1 MKKQII
7 TNFKTA
13 VVVIA
18 ILTATLAESQV
29 VITDAAGGGT
39 ADPSAVLDLQSTTK
53 GFLLPRMAYPE
64 MIAIPNP
71 PDGLMVHENILGRTF
86 VYSAIQSQWFPIIT
100 DANLTI
106 DGLNDAQ
113 SNNLNNSYYI
123 GEGAGT
129 GFQEDANFTTAV
141 GADAGNGF
149 GSGDFN
155 TAIGA
160 NSGPA
165 SGSTDLHHT
174 TTLGYNAKA
183 ENNHEVVLGTTD
195 ETVIIPNKIRINS
208 QLDAPAGSMGE
219 LYVEEGDGL
228 LYYHNGSDWNRLDD
242 RISVGDFDQGGVVFY
257 VDETGKHGL
266 ACNLLDPDPSIRWC
280 EESNNVTYAQGDGI
294 YAGEMNTAI
303 AVAALGI
310 KAVNSAILTSATWRT
325 TSPFSTNYG
334 DWYLPSK
341 EELELMY
348 ANKDAINFTITDQGV
363 GTVIGDDIYWSST
376 EDDQIVNNA
385 YVVDFSDGTAS
396 TQTKETEYH
405 MRPIR
410 KF

>member
-7 TNFKTA
+7 TIFKTA

-39 ADPSAVLDLQSTTK
+39 ADPSAVLDVQSTSK
-53 GFLLPRMAYPE
+53 GLLLPRMTFEE
-64 MIAIPNP
+64 MVAIPNP
-71 PDGLMVHENILGRTF
+71 QNGLMVIEETSGRIY
-86 VYSAIQSQWFPIIT
+86 VYEVSDWHLVIT
-100 DANLTI
+100 DDLFVLG
-106 DGLNDAQ
+106 GLDDCI
-113 SNNLNNSYYI
+113 SNNLTNSYYL
-123 GEGAGT
+123 GNGAGSD
-129 GFQEDANFTTAV
+129 QQQDANFTTSV
-141 GADAGNGF
+141 GSFSGTGY

-155 TAIGA
+155 TAIGSSTGA
-160 NSGPA
+160 AG
-165 SGSTDLHHT
+165 GTTDLHHT

-195 ETVIIPNKIRINS
+195 ETVIIPNKIRIDS
-208 QLDAPAGSMGE
+208 QLDAPSGSMGE
-219 LYVEEGDGL
+219 LYVEEGDGF
-228 LYYHNGSDWNRLDD
+228 LYYHNGSNWNRLDD

-266 ACNLLDPDPSIRWC
+266 ACNLVDPDPSIRWS
-280 EESNNVTYAQGDGI
+280 EETDNVTYARGNGI

-310 KAVNSAILTSATWRT
+310 KAENSAILVSSTWETST
-325 TSPFSTNYG
+325 PFTTNYG

-348 ANKDAINFTITDQGV
+348 ANKDEINATITSTGY
-363 GTVIGDDIYWSST
+363 GTVIGTDTYWSST
-376 EDDQIVNNA
+376 EHHTTVSNA
-385 YVVDFSDGTAS
+385 YVVDFSDGTA
-396 TQTKETEYH
+396 THQPKQTLYH